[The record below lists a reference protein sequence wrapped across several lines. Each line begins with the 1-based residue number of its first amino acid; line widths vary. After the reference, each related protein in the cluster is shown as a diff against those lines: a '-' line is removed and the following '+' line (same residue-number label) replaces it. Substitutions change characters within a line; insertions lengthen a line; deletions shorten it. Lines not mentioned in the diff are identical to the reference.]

1 MPSTSS
7 RNRAQFV
14 AGNLKSPGYR
24 FARAINVGLL
34 PKEDPALREATP
46 QTVSSRGIDEVRK
59 YYTDTVRPDLTA
71 IVVIGDV
78 SAEEAKSVIE
88 NSLAVGKLRAQS
100 RMSRCQTCLSMVLRR
115 PRFRIRANSRT
126 PSICPNWWASPALI
140 TTIIPFSSTITFC
153 YCEAVRKP
161 RHLPRKEGSRGRLP
175 GSSAY

>member
-46 QTVSSRGIDEVRK
+46 QTVSSRGIDDVRK

-88 NSLAVGKLRAQS
+88 KWFGGWKASGAKPDVTLPNVPLNDPSATTVPDPSQLQDTVDLSQLVGITRFDHDHYPLQLDNHVLLLRS
-100 RMSRCQTCLSMVLRR
+100 
-115 PRFRIRANSRT
+115 
-126 PSICPNWWASPALI
+126 
-140 TTIIPFSSTITFC
+140 
-153 YCEAVRKP
+153 
-161 RHLPRKEGSRGRLP
+161 GS
-175 GSSAY
+175 